1 MCRFIETIRLEHGRI
16 LYAGYHN
23 RRLNATRRAWW
34 GEMAD
39 LHVEDY
45 IVPEYTERTR
55 CRIVYGREIESV
67 EYFAY
72 QPRQVCRLRLLACDT
87 IEYRYKQADRSLLDQ
102 LYALRGEADD
112 VLIVRD
118 GLITDTSIANV
129 ALWDGRRWDTPA
141 RPLLAG
147 THRQRLL
154 DQGIIQERD
163 IRVADLPAYR
173 KICLFNA
180 MLDFEEV
187 VTDVSRILI
196 PPAHNC

>member
-16 LYAGYHN
+16 LHAGYHN

-34 GEMAD
+34 GEMPD

-55 CRIVYGREIESV
+55 C
-67 EYFAY
+67 FAY
-72 QPRQVCRLRLLACDT
+72 QPRQVRRLRRLACDT

-112 VLIVRD
+112 VLIVRE

-163 IRVADLPAYR
+163 IRV
-173 KICLFNA
+173 
-180 MLDFEEV
+180 
-187 VTDVSRILI
+187 
-196 PPAHNC
+196 HNC

>member
-16 LYAGYHN
+16 LHAGYHN

-34 GEMAD
+34 GEMSD

-72 QPRQVCRLRLLACDT
+72 QPRQVRRLRLLACDT

-112 VLIVRD
+112 VLIVRN
-118 GLITDTSIANV
+118 G
-129 ALWDGRRWDTPA
+129 
-141 RPLLAG
+141 
-147 THRQRLL
+147 
-154 DQGIIQERD
+154 
-163 IRVADLPAYR
+163 
-173 KICLFNA
+173 
-180 MLDFEEV
+180 
-187 VTDVSRILI
+187 
-196 PPAHNC
+196 

>member
-16 LYAGYHN
+16 LHAGYHN

-34 GEMAD
+34 GEMPD

-72 QPRQVCRLRLLACDT
+72 QPRQVRRLRLLAYDT

-112 VLIVRD
+112 VLIVR
-118 GLITDTSIANV
+118 
-129 ALWDGRRWDTPA
+129 
-141 RPLLAG
+141 
-147 THRQRLL
+147 
-154 DQGIIQERD
+154 
-163 IRVADLPAYR
+163 
-173 KICLFNA
+173 
-180 MLDFEEV
+180 EV
-187 VTDVSRILI
+187 SVISPSRTRIL
-196 PPAHNC
+196 P